1 MRKIFI
7 SASMTLLPFIF
18 TNTLTAKTNLLELEK
33 NIIDTRNA
41 WLEDIK
47 HNIINDTPK
56 EGSEVAERDRLIS
69 NEYISITGERKN
81 LALADKSQNSGY
93 LFNSYQ
99 TILFGE
105 HDINLR
111 NHSQY
116 KEINLL
122 HDTSTRA
129 YDKKKQRTRSV
140 DFILKDHFKR
150 GRPYQVLN
158 DEGHYIA
165 GYSQIQGSSYPSGHT
180 WNGFKQAAVLAMIFP
195 EKGSET
201 FNRAIEYGE
210 SRVIVGAHFATDT
223 IASRVGNYYLL
234 SQLLSLPV

>member
-1 MRKIFI
+1 
-7 SASMTLLPFIF
+7 MTLLPFIF

-129 YDKKKQRTRSV
+129 YDEKSSV
-140 DFILKDHFKR
+140 LGQSILFLKTI
-150 GRPYQVLN
+150 LN
-158 DEGHYIA
+158 
-165 GYSQIQGSSYPSGHT
+165 
-180 WNGFKQAAVLAMIFP
+180 AVALI
-195 EKGSET
+195 KC
-201 FNRAIEYGE
+201 
-210 SRVIVGAHFATDT
+210 
-223 IASRVGNYYLL
+223 
-234 SQLLSLPV
+234 